1 MDLSSLELFTEVVRQ
16 GSFAAAARE
25 RKMDPSSV
33 SRAIA
38 AFEDELGIRL
48 FQRSTRQLTPTE
60 AGQLYF
66 ERVTPLLDEL
76 RQAQAAAVDISAQP
90 KGVLR
95 VSAAVAFGLHGIVPM
110 LPRFS
115 SDYPLLTVELQLSDS
130 LVDLYAEHIDLAIRT
145 APMVDSSLVA
155 QPLMDNPSLICA
167 SPQYLQRHGQPY
179 AIAELAQHDCL
190 RFLSASESGQWVFMD
205 AQGVKTT
212 QTIQGR
218 LAISNPLALR
228 QCALAGM
235 GLALLS
241 HWLIA
246 DDLRNGRLV
255 QVLPQYRVAHS
266 DFEAAAWLV
275 YPSRS
280 YVPLKVRLF
289 IDALKS
295 SLGNAT

>member
-1 MDLSSLELFTEVVRQ
+1 MDISSLELFTEVVRQ

-25 RKMDPSSV
+25 RKMDPSSA

-48 FQRSTRQLTPTE
+48 FQRSTRQLAPTE

-66 ERVTPLLDEL
+66 ERITPLLEEL
-76 RQAQAAAVDISAQP
+76 RQAQAAAMDISAQP

-110 LPRFS
+110 LPEFS
-115 SDYPLLTVELQLSDS
+115 SDYPELTVELQLSDN
-130 LVDLYAEHIDLAIRT
+130 LVDLYAERIDLAVRL

-155 QPLMDNPSLICA
+155 QPLMTNPGLICA
-167 SPQYLQRHGQPY
+167 SPQYLRHHGQPQ
-179 AIAELAQHDCL
+179 AIAELAQHNCL
-190 RFLSASESGQWVFMD
+190 RFLAASESGRWVFMD
-205 AQGVKTT
+205 SQGVQTA
-212 QTIQGR
+212 QTIEGR

-241 HWLIA
+241 RWLIA
-246 DDLRNGRLV
+246 DDLRSGRLV
-255 QVLPQYRVAHS
+255 QVLPQYQVANS
-266 DFEAAAWLV
+266 DFDAAAWLV

-280 YVPLKVRLF
+280 YVPLKVRVF

-295 SLGNAT
+295 SLGRAA

>member
-1 MDLSSLELFTEVVRQ
+1 MDISSLELFTEVVRQ

-25 RKMDPSSV
+25 RRMDPSSV

-38 AFEDELGIRL
+38 AFEDELGTRL
-48 FQRSTRQLTPTE
+48 FQRSTRQLAPTE

-66 ERVTPLLDEL
+66 ERITPLLDEL
-76 RQAQAAAVDISAQP
+76 RQAQAAAIDISAQP

-95 VSAAVAFGLHGIVPM
+95 VNSAVAFGMHGIVPM
-110 LPRFS
+110 LPQFH
-115 SDYPLLTVELQLSDS
+115 SDYPELTVELQLSDNV
-130 LVDLYAEHIDLAIRT
+130 VDLYAERIDLAVRL

-155 QPLMDNPSLICA
+155 QPLMDNPSIVCA
-167 SPQYLQRHGQPY
+167 SPQYLHRHGTPQ
-179 AIAELAQHDCL
+179 AVAELAQYSCL
-190 RFLSASESGQWVFMD
+190 LFLSASESGRWVFMD
-205 AQGVKTT
+205 GQGV
-212 QTIQGR
+212 QTSQNIGGR

-241 HWLIA
+241 RWLIS
-246 DDLRNGRLV
+246 DDLRHGRLV
-255 QVLPQYRVAHS
+255 QVLPQYRAAYS
-266 DFEAAAWLV
+266 DFDAAAWLV

-280 YVPLKVRLF
+280 YVPLKVRVF

-295 SLGNAT
+295 SLSS